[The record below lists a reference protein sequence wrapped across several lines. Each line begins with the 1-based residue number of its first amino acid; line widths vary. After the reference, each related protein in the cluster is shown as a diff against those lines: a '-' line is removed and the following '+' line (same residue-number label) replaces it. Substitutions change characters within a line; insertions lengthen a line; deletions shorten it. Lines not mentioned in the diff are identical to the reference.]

1 MVVWCTCHTQRAF
14 PNGAGRWQLTGA
26 VLVSTA
32 AAAEL
37 LGERAELVVL
47 RAIQERLEMTQPVGL
62 RPVQEREGKQKK
74 EKSVVERE

>member
-1 MVVWCTCHTQRAF
+1 M
-14 PNGAGRWQLTGA
+14 
-26 VLVSTA
+26 LVSTA

-62 RPVQEREGKQKK
+62 RPAQEREGKQKK